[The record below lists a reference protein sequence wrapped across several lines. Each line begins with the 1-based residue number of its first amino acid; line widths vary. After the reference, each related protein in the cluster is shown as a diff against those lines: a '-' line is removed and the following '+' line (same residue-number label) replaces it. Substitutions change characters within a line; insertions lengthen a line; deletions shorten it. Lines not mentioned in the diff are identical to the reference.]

1 MGSRSIPTMT
11 TKSTEYLFRL
21 QGLNRLRLRL
31 AKSFAEY
38 RGAIGYPLQ
47 TILEA

>member
-1 MGSRSIPTMT
+1 MT
-11 TKSTEYLFRL
+11 TKPTDYLFRL
-21 QGLNRLRLRL
+21 QGLDRLRLQL

-38 RGAIGYPLQ
+38 RLGAIGYPPQ